1 MNEPWSGVVATF
13 ANRHSINRQQ
23 KWPLNYIL
31 VVGGDVLRFVLSDSL
46 PPTTTGCGEGCSCRS
61 VGCPFC
67 LRWREKM
74 EYGKLL
80 LVANLAL
87 SGWCSLVLSPSTW

>member
-46 PPTTTGCGEGCSCRS
+46 PPTTTRCGEGCSCRS
-61 VGCPFC
+61 VGWLVRGCPFC
-67 LRWREKM
+67 LGVEGENGVRKV
-74 EYGKLL
+74 
-80 LVANLAL
+80 VA
-87 SGWCSLVLSPSTW
+87 GGQFGFVWLVLLSP